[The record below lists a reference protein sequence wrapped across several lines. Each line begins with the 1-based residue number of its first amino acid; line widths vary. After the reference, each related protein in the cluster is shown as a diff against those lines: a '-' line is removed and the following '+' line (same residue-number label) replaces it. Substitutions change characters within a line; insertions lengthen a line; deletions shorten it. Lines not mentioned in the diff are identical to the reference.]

1 VAPYAISRRVV
12 STAPPIE
19 PAPPGSTSNRGCWK
33 AALLGC
39 GAAAIL
45 LVAALVGLFI
55 YVQKRPTAVTD
66 LLMERIR
73 AGYAPDVTAE
83 DKSDLDSAYA
93 DFRRELESK
102 RVSKDDMER
111 VRDAIKIG
119 REVGRDEVHELTR
132 VFREAARHSGAA
144 GSRTAP
150 PALGAT
156 PVP

>member
-1 VAPYAISRRVV
+1 M
-12 STAPPIE
+12 PPIE

-45 LVAALVGLFI
+45 CVRALVGIGI
-55 YVQKRPTAVTD
+55 YVQKRPSAVTD

-73 AGYAPDVTAE
+73 AGYASDVTSE
-83 DKSDLDSAYA
+83 DKAELDSAYA
-93 DFRRELESK
+93 EFRRELEAK

-111 VRDAIKIG
+111 VRDAVKIG

-132 VFREAARHSGAA
+132 VFREAARNAGTGDTGHGTRGAPTE
-144 GSRTAP
+144 STPTAP
-150 PALGAT
+150 EAT

>member
-1 VAPYAISRRVV
+1 M

-45 LVAALVGLFI
+45 LVAALVGIFI
-55 YVQKRPTAVTD
+55 YVQKRPTAITD

-73 AGYAPDVTAE
+73 AGYAPDVTAQ
-83 DKSDLDSAYA
+83 DRVDLDSAYA
-93 DFRRELESK
+93 DFRRELEAR
-102 RVSKDDMER
+102 RVSKEDIER
-111 VRDAIKIG
+111 VRDAVKIG
-119 REVGRDEVHELTR
+119 REVGREEVHELTR
-132 VFREAARHSGAA
+132 VFREAVRNA
-144 GSRTAP
+144 GGGTGGSDLQSTP
-150 PALGAT
+150 PAFPAT

>member
-1 VAPYAISRRVV
+1 MPS
-12 STAPPIE
+12 IE

-45 LVAALVGLFI
+45 CVAALVGVGI

-66 LLMERIR
+66 LLMERIQ
-73 AGYAPDVTAE
+73 AGYASDVTSE
-83 DKSDLDSAYA
+83 DKAELDSAYA
-93 DFRRELESK
+93 EFRRELEAK

-111 VRDAIKIG
+111 VRDAVKIG

-132 VFREAARHSGAA
+132 VFREAARNAGTRDPGHGTRSGSTEPTAA
-144 GSRTAP
+144 A
-150 PALGAT
+150 GAT

>member
-1 VAPYAISRRVV
+1 V
-12 STAPPIE
+12 STPPPIE

-45 LVAALVGLFI
+45 CVAALVGIGI
-55 YVQKRPTAVTD
+55 YVQKRPAAVTD

-73 AGYAPDVTAE
+73 SGHAADVTAE
-83 DKSDLDSAYA
+83 DKSELDSAYA
-93 DFRRELESK
+93 EFRRELEAK

-111 VRDAIKIG
+111 VRDAVKIG

-132 VFREAARHSGAA
+132 VFREAARHAGATGA
-144 GSRTAP
+144 RPTP
-150 PALGAT
+150 PALEAT

>member
-1 VAPYAISRRVV
+1 M
-12 STAPPIE
+12 STAPPTE

-45 LVAALVGLFI
+45 CVAVLVGI
-55 YVQKRPTAVTD
+55 GVYVQKRPAAVTD

-73 AGYAPDVTAE
+73 AGYASDVTAE

-102 RVSKDDMER
+102 RVSRDDMER
-111 VRDAIKIG
+111 VRNAVKIG
-119 REVGRDEVHELTR
+119 REVGREEVHELTR
-132 VFREAARHSGAA
+132 VFRDAARHSGGA
-144 GSRTAP
+144 GMRTTP
-150 PALGAT
+150 PALQAT

>member
-1 VAPYAISRRVV
+1 M
-12 STAPPIE
+12 STALPIE

-45 LVAALVGLFI
+45 LVVALVGVGF
-55 YVQKRPTAVTD
+55 YVQKRPAAVTD

-73 AGYAPDVTAE
+73 AGYAADVTAQ
-83 DKSDLDSAYA
+83 DKSDLDGAYA
-93 DFRRELESK
+93 DFRRELEAK
-102 RVSKDDMER
+102 RVSREDIEK
-111 VRDAIKIG
+111 VRDSVKIG

-132 VFREAARHSGAA
+132 VFREAVRNAGAT
-144 GSRTAP
+144 GSQTTP
-150 PALGAT
+150 PALPAT

>member
-1 VAPYAISRRVV
+1 MPS
-12 STAPPIE
+12 IE

-45 LVAALVGLFI
+45 CVAALVGVGI

-66 LLMERIR
+66 LLMERIQ
-73 AGYAPDVTAE
+73 AGYASDVTSE
-83 DKSDLDSAYA
+83 DKAELDSAYA
-93 DFRRELESK
+93 EFRRELEAK

-111 VRDAIKIG
+111 VRDAVKIG

-132 VFREAARHSGAA
+132 VFREAARRG
-144 GSRTAP
+144 GTRDIGPGTP
-150 PALGAT
+150 PDTTPPNPGAT
-156 PVP
+156 PAP

>member
-1 VAPYAISRRVV
+1 V

-39 GAAAIL
+39 GGAAIL
-45 LVAALVGLFI
+45 LVAALVGLFV
-55 YVQKRPTAVTD
+55 YVQKRPAAVTD

-73 AGYAPDVTAE
+73 AGYAADVTSE

-93 DFRRELESK
+93 DFRRELEAK
-102 RVSKDDMER
+102 RVSKEDMEK
-111 VRDAIKIG
+111 VRDAVKIG
-119 REVGRDEVHELTR
+119 REVGREEVRELTR
-132 VFREAARHSGAA
+132 VFREAARHAGAT
-144 GSRTAP
+144 GSRITP

-156 PVP
+156 PIP